1 MNSSVGALKYF
12 FHSSTIAPGDGFLLS
27 KTNSVSKKA
36 LLALCM
42 AIALPVVS
50 YLLVK
55 HYGDEAVVMPR
66 RFYEDSII
74 TRVNDGKMSSD
85 TIWHQVKNIT
95 LTNQLGK
102 TITLDQLK
110 GKILVVDFFFT
121 HCGSICPTLARN
133 MKKLQEAVKHQ
144 DNIKY
149 ADTSFVQFLSF
160 SIDPE
165 RDSVPVLKRYADK
178 FGVNHDTWWMLTG
191 PKKTIYDFAFEELKV
206 DRYNDEPIDSSFV
219 HTSRFTLIDKDGV
232 VRGYYNGL
240 DDTSLAKL
248 GNDMVLLM
256 LEKDK
261 KKKSELLTE
270 ITAIWPIF
278 IIAILAVIIFL
289 FINRKP
295 KF

>member
-1 MNSSVGALKYF
+1 M
-12 FHSSTIAPGDGFLLS
+12 
-27 KTNSVSKKA
+27 SKKA
-36 LLALCM
+36 LLALCI
-42 AIALPVVS
+42 AIILPLTG
-50 YLLVK
+50 YFLVK
-55 HYGDEAVVMPR
+55 YYGDEAVVMPR
-66 RFYEDSII
+66 HFYEDSII
-74 TRVNDGKMSSD
+74 TNIKDGKQTTD

-95 LTNQLGK
+95 LTNQLGNK
-102 TITLDQLK
+102 VSLDDLK
-110 GKILVVDFFFT
+110 GKIIVIDFFFT
-121 HCGSICPTLARN
+121 HCGSICPALTTN
-133 MKKLQEAVKHQ
+133 MKKMQDALKRQ

-160 SIDPE
+160 SVDPE
-165 RDSVPVLKRYADK
+165 RDTVPVLKKYADK
-178 FGVNHDTWWMLTG
+178 YTVNHDTWWMLTG

-206 DRYNDEPIDSSFV
+206 DKYNDDPIDSSFV
-219 HTSRFTLIDKDGV
+219 HTSRFTLLDKDRI

-248 GNDMVLLM
+248 GGDMVLLM

-278 IIAILAVIIFL
+278 IIALLAVLIFL

>member
-1 MNSSVGALKYF
+1 VN
-12 FHSSTIAPGDGFLLS
+12 
-27 KTNSVSKKA
+27 KKA
-36 LLALCM
+36 LLALCI
-42 AIALPVVS
+42 AIALPLIS

-74 TRVNDGKMSSD
+74 TKITDGKETSD
-85 TIWHQVKNIT
+85 TIWHQAKNIS
-95 LTNQLGK
+95 LINQLGD
-102 TITLDQLK
+102 TVTLDRLK
-110 GKILVVDFFFT
+110 GKIIVIDFFFT
-121 HCGSICPTLARN
+121 HCGSICPTLTRN
-133 MKKLQEAVKHQ
+133 MKKMQDAVKHQ

-160 SIDPE
+160 SVDPE
-165 RDSVPVLKRYADK
+165 RDSAPVLKKYADK
-178 FGVNHDTWWMLTG
+178 YGVNHDTWWMLTG

-206 DRYNDEPIDSSFV
+206 DKYNDDPIDSSFV
-219 HTSRFTLIDKDGV
+219 HTSRFTLLDKDRV

-240 DDTSLAKL
+240 DDTSLSKL
-248 GNDMVLLM
+248 GSDMVLLM

-261 KKKSELLTE
+261 KKKSALLTE

-278 IIAILAVIIFL
+278 IITILAVAVFL
-289 FINRKP
+289 FFNRKP

>member
-1 MNSSVGALKYF
+1 M
-12 FHSSTIAPGDGFLLS
+12 
-27 KTNSVSKKA
+27 
-36 LLALCM
+36 LALCI
-42 AIALPVVS
+42 AIALPVIS
-50 YLLVK
+50 YFLVK

-74 TRVNDGKMSSD
+74 TKVTDGKETTD
-85 TIWHQVKNIT
+85 TLWHSVKNIS
-95 LTNQLGK
+95 LTNQLGNK
-102 TITLDQLK
+102 VSLDDLK
-110 GKILVVDFFFT
+110 GKIIVIDFFFT
-121 HCGSICPTLARN
+121 HCGSICPALTHN
-133 MKKLQEAVKHQ
+133 MKKMQDALKRQ

-160 SIDPE
+160 SVDPE
-165 RDSVPVLKRYADK
+165 RDSVPVLKKYADK
-178 FGVNHDTWWMLTG
+178 YTINHDTWWMLTG
-191 PKKTIYDFAFEELKV
+191 PKKIIYDFAFEELKV
-206 DRYNDEPIDSSFV
+206 DKYNDDIVDSSFV
-219 HTSRFTLIDKDGV
+219 HTNRFTLLDKDRV

-240 DDTSLAKL
+240 NDTSLAKL
-248 GNDMVLLM
+248 GSDMVLLM

-278 IIAILAVIIFL
+278 IIAIVAVLVFL

>member
-1 MNSSVGALKYF
+1 
-12 FHSSTIAPGDGFLLS
+12 
-27 KTNSVSKKA
+27 VSKKA
-36 LLALCM
+36 LLALCI
-42 AIALPVVS
+42 AIALPVIS

-55 HYGDEAVVMPR
+55 HFGDEAVVMPR

-74 TRVNDGKMSSD
+74 TKVTDGKETTD
-85 TIWHQVKNIT
+85 TLWHSVKNIS
-95 LTNQLGK
+95 LTNQLGNK
-102 TITLDQLK
+102 VSLDDLK
-110 GKILVVDFFFT
+110 GKIIVIDFFFT
-121 HCGSICPTLARN
+121 HCGSICPALTHN
-133 MKKLQEAVKHQ
+133 MKKMQDALKRQ

-160 SIDPE
+160 SVDPE
-165 RDSVPVLKRYADK
+165 RDSVPVLKKYADK
-178 FGVNHDTWWMLTG
+178 YTINHDTWWMLTG

-206 DRYNDEPIDSSFV
+206 DKYNDDIIDSSFV
-219 HTSRFTLIDKDGV
+219 HTNRFTLLDKDRI

-240 DDTSLAKL
+240 NDTSLAKL
-248 GNDMVLLM
+248 GSDMVLLM

-278 IIAILAVIIFL
+278 IIAIVAVLVFL

>member
-1 MNSSVGALKYF
+1 M
-12 FHSSTIAPGDGFLLS
+12 
-27 KTNSVSKKA
+27 SKKA
-36 LLALCM
+36 LLALCI
-42 AIALPVVS
+42 AIALPVIS

-74 TRVNDGKMSSD
+74 TKITDGKQTTD
-85 TIWHQVKNIT
+85 TIWHPVKNIS
-95 LTNQLGK
+95 LYNQLGNK
-102 TITLDQLK
+102 VSLDDLK
-110 GKILVVDFFFT
+110 GKIIVIDFFFT
-121 HCGSICPTLARN
+121 HCGSICPTLTQN
-133 MKKLQEAVKHQ
+133 MKKMQDAVKHQ

-149 ADTSFVQFLSF
+149 ADTSFVQFISF
-160 SIDPE
+160 SVDPE
-165 RDSVPVLKRYADK
+165 GDSVPVLKKYADK
-178 FGVNHDTWWMLTG
+178 YAINHDTWWMLTG

-206 DRYNDEPIDSSFV
+206 DKYNDDPIDSSFV
-219 HTSRFTLIDKDGV
+219 HTSRFTLLDKDHI

-240 DDTSLAKL
+240 DDASLAKL

-261 KKKSELLTE
+261 KKKSELLIE

-278 IIAILAVIIFL
+278 IIAILAVGTFL

-295 KF
+295 NY